1 MHETIDQEIRR
12 TPFAAAGIHGGM
24 RLGIIGG
31 GQLARMTAMAAYQ
44 LGCEVTVLERNSY
57 SPAAILAAN
66 SIVGDW
72 ASLEALTKLAGR
84 VDVLTVENEFID
96 ADLLGSLERFG
107 ARLLPTAQS
116 MRLVQDKLVQK
127 ETLAGAGI
135 PVPRFKAVSSET
147 ALRDTGEEFGWPVVL
162 KARRNGYDGK
172 GNFTVRTPSE
182 VPMAWLAL
190 GGGEGLYAEEFCR
203 FEKELAVIV
212 VRSRGGE
219 SAVYPV
225 AETVQRDHICHEVS
239 VPANVPQS
247 VQDEAARVALR
258 AVECVGGT
266 GAFGVEMFLL
276 PGGKVIVN
284 ELAPRV
290 HNSGHYTIE
299 GTLCSQFENHV
310 RAVFG
315 LPLGSTALVAPAV
328 AMVNVLGHAQAPA
341 IAHGVDRALAVSGAH
356 VHIYGKVM
364 SAKGRKMGHVTALG
378 ASATE
383 ALERARTAA
392 SAISFGVPR

>member
-12 TPFAAAGIHGGM
+12 TALAAAGIHGGM

-44 LGCEVTVLERNSY
+44 LGCEVTVLERNNY

-72 ASLEALTKLAGR
+72 TSLEALTKLAGR

-127 ETLAGAGI
+127 QTLVGAGI
-135 PVPRFKAVSSET
+135 PVPRFQAVSSET
-147 ALRDTGEEFGWPVVL
+147 ALRETGEEFGWPVVL

-172 GNFTVRTPSE
+172 GNFTVGTPAE
-182 VPMAWLAL
+182 VPAAWLAL
-190 GGGEGLYAEEFCR
+190 GGGEGLYAEEFCT

-225 AETVQRDHICHEVS
+225 ADTVQRDHICHEVS

-247 VQDEAARVALR
+247 VQNKAARMALR

-266 GAFGVEMFLL
+266 GTFGVEMFLL

-310 RAVFG
+310 RAIFG
-315 LPLGSTALVAPAV
+315 LPLGSTALVAPAA
-328 AMVNVLGHAQAPA
+328 AMVNLLGHAQAPA
-341 IAHGVDRALAVSGAH
+341 VAHGVDRALAVPGAH

-364 SAKGRKMGHVTALG
+364 SSKGRKMGHVTALG
-378 ASATE
+378 ANATE

-392 SAISFGVPR
+392 SAISFGAPR

>member
-12 TPFAAAGIHGGM
+12 TAFAATGVHPGM

-44 LGCEVTVLERNSY
+44 LGCDVAVLERNNY

-72 ASLEALTKLAGR
+72 ASLEALTKLAGQ

-96 ADLLGSLERFG
+96 ASLLESLERFG
-107 ARLLPTAQS
+107 TRLLPGAGS
-116 MRLVQDKLVQK
+116 LRLVQDKLVQK
-127 ETLAGAGI
+127 QTLASAGI
-135 PVPRFKAVSSET
+135 PVPRFRAVSSEA
-147 ALRDTGEEFGWPVVL
+147 ALRETGEEFGWPVVL

-172 GNFTVRTPSE
+172 GNFTVRTAAE
-182 VPMAWLAL
+182 VPTAWSAL
-190 GGGEGLYAEEFCR
+190 GGGEGVYAEEFCR
-203 FEKELAVIV
+203 FEKELAVMV
-212 VRSRGGE
+212 TRSRNGE
-219 SAVYPV
+219 SVVYPV
-225 AETVQRDHICHEVS
+225 AETVQRDHICHEVI
-239 VPANVPQS
+239 VPAGVSPEIAE
-247 VQDEAARVALR
+247 EAARIALR

-266 GAFGVEMFLL
+266 GTFGVEMFLL
-276 PGGKVIVN
+276 AGGRVIVN

-299 GTLCSQFENHV
+299 GALCSQFENHV

-315 LPLGSTALVAPAV
+315 LPLGSTNLVAPAV
-328 AMVNVLGHAQAPA
+328 AMVNLLGHLKAPA
-341 IAHGVDRALAVSGAH
+341 IAHGVDRALAVPGAH

-378 ASATE
+378 ANPVE

-392 SAISFGVPR
+392 SAISFGEPR